1 MKKTTKT
8 ISAKDVN
15 QQWWLFDASDKVL
28 GRFASEVAQVLRGKH
43 RPDYS
48 PNIYM
53 GDAVIIVN
61 ADKIRVTGN
70 KSETKRYFRHSGYP
84 GGVKYAS
91 FSDLMKNDSDKVVF
105 NAVKVCCQKINL
117 VERYLNI
124 LGFIKTPIMVM
135 KPSNQKNGALINE

>member
-1 MKKTTKT
+1 MKKITKT
-8 ISAKDVN
+8 ISAKDVH

-43 RPDYS
+43 RADYS

-70 KSETKRYFRHSGYP
+70 KSETKKYFRHSGYP

-91 FSDLMKNDSDKVVF
+91 FSDLMKNDSDKVVL
-105 NAVKVCCQKINL
+105 NAVKGMLPKNK
-117 VERYLNI
+117 
-124 LGFIKTPIMVM
+124 LGREISKHIRIYKDTDHGHEAQQP
-135 KPSNQKNGALINE
+135 KEWSSN

>member
-15 QQWWLFDASDKVL
+15 QQWWLFDASNQVL

-70 KSETKRYFRHSGYP
+70 KSETKKYFRHSGYP

-91 FSDLMKNDSDKVVF
+91 FSELMKNDSDKVVL
-105 NAVKVCCQKINL
+105 NAVKGMLPKNKLASQMLKKLKVYRGAEHPHEAQNP
-117 VERYLNI
+117 
-124 LGFIKTPIMVM
+124 TPLL
-135 KPSNQKNGALINE
+135 P

>member
-1 MKKTTKT
+1 MKKITKT
-8 ISAKDVN
+8 ISAKDVH

-43 RPDYS
+43 RADYS

-70 KSETKRYFRHSGYP
+70 KSETKKYFRHSGYP

-91 FSDLMKNDSDKVVF
+91 FSDLMKNDSDKVVL
-105 NAVKVCCQKINL
+105 NAVKGMLPKNK
-117 VERYLNI
+117 
-124 LGFIKTPIMVM
+124 LGREISKHIRIYKDTVHGHEAQQP
-135 KPSNQKNGALINE
+135 KEWSSN

>member
-1 MKKTTKT
+1 MKKITKT
-8 ISAKDVN
+8 ISAKDVH

-43 RPDYS
+43 RADYS

-70 KSETKRYFRHSGYP
+70 KSETKKYFRHSGYP

-105 NAVKVCCQKINL
+105 NAVKGMLPKNK
-117 VERYLNI
+117 
-124 LGFIKTPIMVM
+124 LGREISKHIRIYKDTDHGHEAQQP
-135 KPSNQKNGALINE
+135 KEWSSN

>member
-1 MKKTTKT
+1 MKKITKT
-8 ISAKDVN
+8 ISAKNVN
-15 QQWWLFDASDKVL
+15 QQWWLFDASNQVL

-70 KSETKRYFRHSGYP
+70 KSETKKYFRHSGFP
-84 GGVKYAS
+84 GGVKYS
-91 FSDLMKNDSDKVVF
+91 TYSELMKNDCDKVIL
-105 NAVKVCCQKINL
+105 NAVKGMLPKNK
-117 VERYLNI
+117 
-124 LGFIKTPIMVM
+124 LGREISKHIRVYKDDNHNQSAQQP
-135 KPSNQKNGALINE
+135 KKWGSN

>member
-1 MKKTTKT
+1 MKKITKT
-8 ISAKDVN
+8 ISGKN
-15 QQWWLFDASDKVL
+15 ISQQWWLLDASDKVL

-43 RPDYS
+43 RADYS

-70 KSETKRYFRHSGYP
+70 KSETKKYFRHSGYP

-91 FSDLMKNDSDKVVF
+91 FSDLMKNDSDKVVL
-105 NAVKVCCQKINL
+105 NAVKGMLPKNK
-117 VERYLNI
+117 
-124 LGFIKTPIMVM
+124 LGREISKHIRIYKDTDHGHEAQQP
-135 KPSNQKNGALINE
+135 KEWSSN

>member
-1 MKKTTKT
+1 MKKITKT
-8 ISAKDVN
+8 ISAKDVH

-43 RPDYS
+43 RADYS

-70 KSETKRYFRHSGYP
+70 KSETKKYFRHSGYP

-91 FSDLMKNDSDKVVF
+91 FSDLMKNDSDKVVL
-105 NAVKVCCQKINL
+105 NAVKGMLPKNK
-117 VERYLNI
+117 
-124 LGFIKTPIMVM
+124 LGREISKHIRIYKDTNHGHEAQQP
-135 KPSNQKNGALINE
+135 KEWSSN

>member
-1 MKKTTKT
+1 MKKITKT

-15 QQWWLFDASDKVL
+15 QQWWLFDASNQVL

-43 RPDYS
+43 RRDYS

-84 GGVKYAS
+84 GGVKYSS
-91 FSDLMKNDSDKVVF
+91 FSELMKNDSDKVVF
-105 NAVKVCCQKINL
+105 NAVKGMLPKNK
-117 VERYLNI
+117 
-124 LGFIKTPIMVM
+124 LGREISKHIRIYKGTNHGHEAQQP
-135 KPSNQKNGALINE
+135 KEWSSN

>member
-1 MKKTTKT
+1 MKKITKT
-8 ISAKDVN
+8 ISAKDVH

-43 RPDYS
+43 RADYS

-70 KSETKRYFRHSGYP
+70 KSETKKYFRHSGYP

-91 FSDLMKNDSDKVVF
+91 FSDLMKNDSDKVVL
-105 NAVKVCCQKINL
+105 NAVKGMLPKNK
-117 VERYLNI
+117 
-124 LGFIKTPIMVM
+124 LGREISKHIRIYKDTYHGHEAQQP
-135 KPSNQKNGALINE
+135 KEWSSN

>member
-1 MKKTTKT
+1 MKKITKT
-8 ISAKDVN
+8 ISAKDVH

-43 RPDYS
+43 RADYS

-84 GGVKYAS
+84 GGVKYSS
-91 FSDLMKNDSDKVVF
+91 FSELMKNDSDKVVL
-105 NAVKVCCQKINL
+105 NAVKGMLPKNK
-117 VERYLNI
+117 
-124 LGFIKTPIMVM
+124 LGREISRHIRIYKDTNHDHEAQQP
-135 KPSNQKNGALINE
+135 KEWSSN

>member
-1 MKKTTKT
+1 MKKITKT
-8 ISAKDVN
+8 ISAKDVS

-43 RPDYS
+43 RADYS

-70 KSETKRYFRHSGYP
+70 KSETKKYFRHSGYP

-91 FSDLMKNDSDKVVF
+91 FSELMKNDSDKVVL
-105 NAVKVCCQKINL
+105 NAVKGMLPKNK
-117 VERYLNI
+117 
-124 LGFIKTPIMVM
+124 LGREISKHIRIYKDTDHGHEAQQP
-135 KPSNQKNGALINE
+135 KEWSSN

>member
-8 ISAKDVN
+8 ISVKDVN
-15 QQWWLFDASDKVL
+15 QQWWLFDASNKVL
-28 GRFASEVAQVLRGKH
+28 GRFASEVAQVLRVKH

-70 KSETKRYFRHSGYP
+70 KSETKKYFRHSGYP

-91 FSDLMKNDSDKVVF
+91 FSDLMKNDSDKVVL
-105 NAVKVCCQKINL
+105 NAVKGMLPKNK
-117 VERYLNI
+117 
-124 LGFIKTPIMVM
+124 LGREISKHIRIYKDTNHGHEAQQP
-135 KPSNQKNGALINE
+135 KEWSSN

>member
-1 MKKTTKT
+1 MKKITKT
-8 ISAKDVN
+8 ISAKDVH

-43 RPDYS
+43 RADYS

-70 KSETKRYFRHSGYP
+70 KSETKKYFRHSGYP

-91 FSDLMKNDSDKVVF
+91 FSDLMKNDSDKVVL
-105 NAVKVCCQKINL
+105 NAVKGMLPKINL
-117 VERYLNI
+117 EEKYQNTSE
-124 LGFIKTPIMVM
+124 FIRIQIMVM
-135 KPSNQKNGALINE
+135 KHSNQKNGALINE

>member
-1 MKKTTKT
+1 MKKITKT

-15 QQWWLFDASDKVL
+15 QQWWLFDASNQVL
-28 GRFASEVAQVLRGKH
+28 GRFASEVAQVLRAKH
-43 RPDYS
+43 LPDYS

-84 GGVKYAS
+84 GGVKYSS
-91 FSDLMKNDSDKVVF
+91 FSELMKNDSDKVVF
-105 NAVKVCCQKINL
+105 NAVKGMLPKNK
-117 VERYLNI
+117 
-124 LGFIKTPIMVM
+124 LGREISKHIRIYKDTNHGHEAQQP
-135 KPSNQKNGALINE
+135 KEWSSN

>member
-1 MKKTTKT
+1 MKKITKT

-15 QQWWLFDASDKVL
+15 QQWWLFDASNQVL
-28 GRFASEVAQVLRGKH
+28 GRFASEVAQVLRGKY

-84 GGVKYAS
+84 GGVKYSS
-91 FSDLMKNDSDKVVF
+91 FSELMKNDSDKVVL
-105 NAVKVCCQKINL
+105 NAVKGMLPKNK
-117 VERYLNI
+117 
-124 LGFIKTPIMVM
+124 LGREISKHIRIYKDTNHGHEAQQP
-135 KPSNQKNGALINE
+135 KEWSSN

>member
-1 MKKTTKT
+1 MKKITKT
-8 ISAKDVN
+8 ISAKDVH

-43 RPDYS
+43 RADYS

-70 KSETKRYFRHSGYP
+70 KSETKKYFRHSGYP

-91 FSDLMKNDSDKVVF
+91 FSDLMKNDSDKVVL
-105 NAVKVCCQKINL
+105 NAVKGMLPKINL
-117 VERYLNI
+117 EEKYQNTSE
-124 LGFIKTPIMVM
+124 FIKIQIMVM
-135 KPSNQKNGALINE
+135 RHSNQKNGALINE

>member
-1 MKKTTKT
+1 MKKITKT
-8 ISAKDVN
+8 ISAKDVH

-43 RPDYS
+43 RADYS

-61 ADKIRVTGN
+61 ADKIRVTGD
-70 KSETKRYFRHSGYP
+70 KSETKKYFRHSGYP

-91 FSDLMKNDSDKVVF
+91 FSDLMKNDSDKVVL
-105 NAVKVCCQKINL
+105 NAVKGMLPKNK
-117 VERYLNI
+117 
-124 LGFIKTPIMVM
+124 LGREISKHIRIYKDSDHGHEAQQP
-135 KPSNQKNGALINE
+135 KEWSSN